1 MNPQMNETLQYI
13 PNCISSSAYI
23 VTVYVNRFFTASLW
37 RSSYLN
43 TPVLSTKSSNQT
55 LSNIYLQLCYEDT
68 SQ

>member
-43 TPVLSTKSSNQT
+43 TQT
-55 LSNIYLQLCYEDT
+55 HHTCA
-68 SQ
+68 